1 MSSNQRNVPKMK
13 TNMSKKS
20 KPIWMTYKAQKAV
33 KAKYNSWKKYTRSKQ
48 HYDFEDFKRKRNQAT
63 REVRRARMMFE
74 RKLARNLKTDV
85 KTFWRYV
92 NNGMKVRVPVGDLE
106 REDGTVATTDTE
118 KAEVLNQFFTS
129 VFTIEDM
136 ENLPTMEERHG
147 GNILPELEITMHE
160 VMDKLTKLKVDKSP
174 GPDGMHPHVLHRLRK
189 VLVTPLT
196 KLFQLSAASGTL
208 PEQWK
213 TAHVSALHKKQSRKS
228 PSNYRPVSLTCVV
241 CKIMESIIR
250 DKIMTHMTDNAMFS
264 KAQHGFRPGRSCVT
278 QLLEVI
284 ESWTRILDAG
294 GVVDAI
300 YFDFAKAFDTVPRER
315 LLLKCYAHGIQGSTL
330 TWIRSFLT
338 GRSQRVVV
346 NGADSSWSQVTSGI
360 PQGSVLGPLLFLLFI
375 NDMPDDIMS
384 SIKIFADDTKVYK
397 DVQTEEDMLTLQ
409 KDVYAL
415 CDWSLKWQLTF
426 NASKCTH
433 MTYGNAKV
441 KSKYKMKEGDG
452 KVTDIKHDDEVE
464 KDLGVL
470 FDTKLSFR
478 QHIGCTVKKVNRMI
492 GLTRRTF
499 HYMDQEVFRLL
510 FTSLMRPHMDY
521 ADCIWS
527 PHLKVDIA
535 QLENAQRRATRLVPD
550 LRDRC
555 YEDRLRA
562 LNLPSLLYRR
572 RRMDMIQTFRIMT
585 GIDDLEASDFFTMN
599 SRETRGHGMKI
610 MKQPSRLNLRKF
622 SFSHR
627 VVDDWNSLPSKVV
640 EARDVEQFKAELDE
654 AWKDIRFLHTAL

>member
-1 MSSNQRNVPKMK
+1 
-13 TNMSKKS
+13 
-20 KPIWMTYKAQKAV
+20 
-33 KAKYNSWKKYTRSKQ
+33 
-48 HYDFEDFKRKRNQAT
+48 
-63 REVRRARMMFE
+63 
-74 RKLARNLKTDV
+74 
-85 KTFWRYV
+85 
-92 NNGMKVRVPVGDLE
+92 
-106 REDGTVATTDTE
+106 
-118 KAEVLNQFFTS
+118 
-129 VFTIEDM
+129 
-136 ENLPTMEERHG
+136 
-147 GNILPELEITMHE
+147 
-160 VMDKLTKLKVDKSP
+160 
-174 GPDGMHPHVLHRLRK
+174 
-189 VLVTPLT
+189 
-196 KLFQLSAASGTL
+196 
-208 PEQWK
+208 
-213 TAHVSALHKKQSRKS
+213 
-228 PSNYRPVSLTCVV
+228 
-241 CKIMESIIR
+241 MESIIR

-315 LLLKCYAHGIQGSTL
+315 LLLKCYAHGIQGCTL
-330 TWIRSFLT
+330 AWIRSFLT

-397 DVQTEEDMLTLQ
+397 DVQTKEDMLTLQ

-599 SRETRGHGMKI
+599 SRETCGHGKKI

-627 VVDDWNSLPSKVV
+627 VAI
-640 EARDVEQFKAELDE
+640 ARRLQVNTSSGEYLLSTT
-654 AWKDIRFLHTAL
+654 IS

>member
-1 MSSNQRNVPKMK
+1 
-13 TNMSKKS
+13 
-20 KPIWMTYKAQKAV
+20 
-33 KAKYNSWKKYTRSKQ
+33 
-48 HYDFEDFKRKRNQAT
+48 
-63 REVRRARMMFE
+63 
-74 RKLARNLKTDV
+74 
-85 KTFWRYV
+85 
-92 NNGMKVRVPVGDLE
+92 
-106 REDGTVATTDTE
+106 
-118 KAEVLNQFFTS
+118 
-129 VFTIEDM
+129 
-136 ENLPTMEERHG
+136 
-147 GNILPELEITMHE
+147 
-160 VMDKLTKLKVDKSP
+160 MDKDIGCRRSSGCNLFW
-174 GPDGMHPHVLHRLRK
+174 LRK
-189 VLVTPLT
+189 GFWHCAEGEVASKVLCPWDPRKYADMDTLISDRKVSEGSGEWCRLKLVTSYKWDT
-196 KLFQLSAASGTL
+196 TRQCIRATSISAIH
-208 PEQWK
+208 QWY
-213 TAHVSALHKKQSRKS
+213 ARRHHEFNQDICRWYKS
-228 PSNYRPVSLTCVV
+228 V
-241 CKIMESIIR
+241 
-250 DKIMTHMTDNAMFS
+250 
-264 KAQHGFRPGRSCVT
+264 
-278 QLLEVI
+278 
-284 ESWTRILDAG
+284 
-294 GVVDAI
+294 
-300 YFDFAKAFDTVPRER
+300 
-315 LLLKCYAHGIQGSTL
+315 
-330 TWIRSFLT
+330 
-338 GRSQRVVV
+338 QR
-346 NGADSSWSQVTSGI
+346 
-360 PQGSVLGPLLFLLFI
+360 
-375 NDMPDDIMS
+375 
-384 SIKIFADDTKVYK
+384 
-397 DVQTEEDMLTLQ
+397 EEDMLTLQ

-433 MTYGNAKV
+433 MTYGNAKI

-599 SRETRGHGMKI
+599 SRETRGHGKKI